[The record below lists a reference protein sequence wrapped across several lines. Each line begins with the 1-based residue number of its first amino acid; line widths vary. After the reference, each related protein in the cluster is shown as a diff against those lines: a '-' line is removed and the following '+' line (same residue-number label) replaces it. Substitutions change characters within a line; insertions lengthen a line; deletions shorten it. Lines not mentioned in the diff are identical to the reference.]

1 LNIGHRVKFW
11 GNVER
16 EDVLVHLGECNVLV
30 HPSLHESGGWI
41 CAEAMAAGRPVLG
54 LNIGGPAVQVTDAE
68 GILLPAN
75 TPQQVVKDLSVAM
88 RRLID
93 NPDLVRQLGAA
104 GKIRVQQELDWQHKV
119 NHMLGVYQQIA
130 KSSSEKIYEENKQGY
145 TTEADV

>member
-1 LNIGHRVKFW
+1 
-11 GNVER
+11 
-16 EDVLVHLGECNVLV
+16 
-30 HPSLHESGGWI
+30 
-41 CAEAMAAGRPVLG
+41 MAAGRPVLG

-93 NPDLVRQLGAA
+93 NPDLVRQMGAA

-119 NHMLGVYQQIA
+119 NHMLGVYQQFA
-130 KSSSEKIYEENKQGY
+130 KSSSEQLYEENKQGY